1 MQEDV
6 TSRPLGNVTSSGN
19 ETSSQ
24 DETPLSP
31 ADGVAESE
39 DAMTSGPPTN
49 TATSGSGST
58 AEVEIQSYEV
68 DANNGLHV
76 IHPAAAVGP
85 GRYSLE
91 VDYEILPDGKTI
103 YSASFGEP
111 GEEK

>member
-1 MQEDV
+1 MQKDV
-6 TSRPLGNVTSSGN
+6 TNHPVGKSSGN

-24 DETPLSP
+24 DETVSLSDEGAAQSANATTSRP
-31 ADGVAESE
+31 SSNTV
-39 DAMTSGPPTN
+39 TSGNGGPT
-49 TATSGSGST
+49 
-58 AEVEIQSYEV
+58 EVEIQRYEV

-76 IHPAAAVGP
+76 IHPAVAMSQ

-91 VDYEILPDGKTI
+91 IDYEILPDGKTI